1 MSKVRLQTL
10 EVERS
15 RVGNE
20 LGELGTVSFGKLKL
34 GNASFRMSKMSWVS
48 WVKLKKW
55 NITCVL
61 QKYFIHIRRSILE
74 QFVMRIEND
83 DGNFAIAQNAQFI
96 SLLHQ
101 PELSFGERHLTISLI
116 GNPLDGNFFAS
127 HFLK

>member
-1 MSKVRLQTL
+1 
-10 EVERS
+10 
-15 RVGNE
+15 
-20 LGELGTVSFGKLKL
+20 
-34 GNASFRMSKMSWVS
+34 
-48 WVKLKKW
+48 
-55 NITCVL
+55 
-61 QKYFIHIRRSILE
+61 
-74 QFVMRIEND
+74 MRIEND